1 MTACSMPCGFGLKF
15 GKKGL
20 GKFVCVA
27 LRSAMHSINAAA
39 AQMMIEFVKNNKW
52 VSEYVAV

>member
-1 MTACSMPCGFGLKF
+1 MPCGFGLKF

-20 GKFVCVA
+20 GEFVCVA